1 MCTWVMNSAR
11 GAWPECAR
19 YAVSPSAPQS
29 MVSHGAPSRSMVA
42 IGDPSS
48 TAEALP
54 TPWKRSDQA
63 ISAYPS
69 RACPSNPAI
78 PLRVVALAQAGEIFF
93 HFLDAAVAAPLEQR
107 ALEPRQVA
115 FAPAG
120 GGGAQRAAVEVDH
133 PASTQERSVGK

>member
-1 MCTWVMNSAR
+1 
-11 GAWPECAR
+11 
-19 YAVSPSAPQS
+19 

-93 HFLDAAVAAPLEQR
+93 HFLDAAVAAPLEQG
-107 ALEPRQVA
+107 APEPRPVA
-115 FAPAG
+115 FPHAVG
-120 GGGAQRAAVEVDH
+120 RAARRAAARADL
-133 PASTQERSVGK
+133 PALPPAHTT

>member
-1 MCTWVMNSAR
+1 
-11 GAWPECAR
+11 
-19 YAVSPSAPQS
+19 

-93 HFLDAAVAAPLEQR
+93 HFLDAAVAAQLEQR

-120 GGGAQRAAVEVDH
+120 GGDAQRAAVEDRK
-133 PASTQERSVGK
+133 STRLNSSH

>member
-1 MCTWVMNSAR
+1 
-11 GAWPECAR
+11 
-19 YAVSPSAPQS
+19 

-63 ISAYPS
+63 INAYPS

-93 HFLDAAVAAPLEQR
+93 HFLYAAVAAQLEQS
-107 ALEPRQVA
+107 APEPPQVP

-120 GGGAQRAAVEVDH
+120 GRTAHRASH
-133 PASTQERSVGK
+133 PADPSALSHDTAPPL

>member
-1 MCTWVMNSAR
+1 
-11 GAWPECAR
+11 
-19 YAVSPSAPQS
+19 

-54 TPWKRSDQA
+54 RPWKRSDQA

-69 RACPSNPAI
+69 RACPSNHAI

-93 HFLDAAVAAPLEQR
+93 HFLDAAVASQR
-107 ALEPRQVA
+107 SEEHTSELQSLMRNSY
-115 FAPAG
+115 
-120 GGGAQRAAVEVDH
+120 AVLCC
-133 PASTQERSVGK
+133 TKQNFI

>member
-1 MCTWVMNSAR
+1 
-11 GAWPECAR
+11 
-19 YAVSPSAPQS
+19 

-93 HFLDAAVAAPLEQR
+93 HLLDAVLAAPLEQR
-107 ALEPRQVA
+107 ALELRQVA

-120 GGGAQRAAVEVDH
+120 GGDEQSSTVELAHSALAIGIV
-133 PASTQERSVGK
+133 QQV

>member
-1 MCTWVMNSAR
+1 MRISDW
-11 GAWPECAR
+11 
-19 YAVSPSAPQS
+19 
-29 MVSHGAPSRSMVA
+29 
-42 IGDPSS
+42 SS
-48 TAEALP
+48 DVCSSDL
-54 TPWKRSDQA
+54 RSDQA

-93 HFLDAAVAAPLEQR
+93 HFLDAAVAAQLEQR

-120 GGGAQRAAVEVDH
+120 GGDAQRAAVEVDH
-133 PASTQERSVGK
+133 PDLAIGIKQQAAGVEVDVVEPGPMDARHLAPRLVTRPALAGDPGQS

>member
-1 MCTWVMNSAR
+1 MNSAR
-11 GAWPECAR
+11 GSWPECAR
-19 YAVSPSAPQS
+19 FAVSPSAPQS

-93 HFLDAAVAAPLEQR
+93 HRSEEQTSELQSLMR
-107 ALEPRQVA
+107 LSYDV
-115 FAPAG
+115 FCLK
-120 GGGAQRAAVEVDH
+120 
-133 PASTQERSVGK
+133 TKKKN

>member
-1 MCTWVMNSAR
+1 MCAWVMNSAR

-29 MVSHGAPSRSMVA
+29 VVSHGAPSRSMVA

-63 ISAYPS
+63 INAYPS
-69 RACPSNPAI
+69 RAGPSNPAI
-78 PLRVVALAQAGEIFF
+78 TLRVVALAQAGEIFF
-93 HFLDAAVAAPLEQR
+93 HFLDAPVAAQLDQWAPATR
-107 ALEPRQVA
+107 SVA
-115 FAPAG
+115 FRPAG
-120 GGGAQRAAVEVDH
+120 GRLPVSGARHVNTTPLA
-133 PASTQERSVGK
+133 TG